1 MLNSLTTDSGMILKI
16 GMSGLHVQGLQHI
29 LHIYPDGKFGPLTE
43 EAVKEFQTSHGLTA
57 DGIVGAKT
65 WAALKSAEDGVFK
78 KSTRVINEIIVHCSA
93 TPEGKDYSLD
103 TIRQWHRQRGFSD
116 IGYHYVIHPDGTV
129 EEGRDVN
136 IAGAHCSGHNS
147 KSIGICYIGGMTAD
161 NKKAKDTRTE
171 EQRTNL
177 KALLMAMR
185 KLYPSAKIH
194 GHRDFAAKACPSFD
208 ATEEYKNI

>member
-1 MLNSLTTDSGMILKI
+1 
-16 GMSGLHVQGLQHI
+16 MSGLHVQGLQHL

-43 EAVKEFQTSHGLTA
+43 EAVKEFQTSHGLVA

-65 WAALKSAEDGVFK
+65 WAALKSAEDGVLK

-93 TPEGKDYSLD
+93 TPEGKDYTLD

-171 EQRTNL
+171 EQRKSL

-185 KLYPSAKIH
+185 KLYPNAKIH

>member
-1 MLNSLTTDSGMILKI
+1 MLNSLTTDSGMILKK
-16 GMSGLHVQGLQHI
+16 GMSGLHVQGLQHL

-43 EAVKEFQTSHGLTA
+43 EAVKEFQTSHGLVA

-65 WAALKSAEDGVFK
+65 WAALKSAEKGELK
-78 KSTRVINEIIVHCSA
+78 KSTRTINEIIVHCSA

-116 IGYHYVIHPDGTV
+116 IGYHYVIHPDGKV

-171 EQRTNL
+171 EQRKSL

-185 KLYPSAKIH
+185 KLYPQAKIH

>member
-1 MLNSLTTDSGMILKI
+1 
-16 GMSGLHVQGLQHI
+16 MSGLHVQGLQHL

-43 EAVKEFQTSHGLTA
+43 EAVKEFQTAHGLVA

-93 TPEGKDYSLD
+93 TPEGKDYALD

-171 EQRTNL
+171 EQRKSL

-185 KLYPSAKIH
+185 KLYPNAKIH

>member
-1 MLNSLTTDSGMILKI
+1 
-16 GMSGLHVQGLQHI
+16 MSGLHVQGLQHL

-43 EAVKEFQTSHGLTA
+43 EAVKEFQEAHGLVA

-65 WAALKSAEDGVFK
+65 WAALKAAEDGVFK

-93 TPEGKDYSLD
+93 TPEGKDYTLD

-161 NKKAKDTRTE
+161 NKKPKDTRTE

-185 KLYPSAKIH
+185 KLYPTAKIH

>member
-1 MLNSLTTDSGMILKI
+1 
-16 GMSGLHVQGLQHI
+16 MSGLHVQGLQHL

-43 EAVKEFQTSHGLTA
+43 EAVKEFQTAHGLVA

-93 TPEGKDYSLD
+93 TPEGKDYTLD
-103 TIRQWHRQRGFSD
+103 TIRQWHLQRGFSD
-116 IGYHYVIHPDGTV
+116 IGYHYVIHLDGKV

-161 NKKAKDTRTE
+161 GKKAKDTRTDK
-171 EQRTNL
+171 QKTTLKSLLKTMRT
-177 KALLMAMR
+177 
-185 KLYPSAKIH
+185 LYPQAKIH

>member
-1 MLNSLTTDSGMILKI
+1 
-16 GMSGLHVQGLQHI
+16 MSGLHVQGLQHL

-43 EAVKEFQTSHGLTA
+43 EAVKEFQTAHGLVA

-93 TPEGKDYSLD
+93 TPEGKDYTLD

-171 EQRTNL
+171 EQRKSL

-185 KLYPSAKIH
+185 KLYPQAKIH
-194 GHRDFAAKACPSFD
+194 GHRDLAAKACPSFD

>member
-1 MLNSLTTDSGMILKI
+1 
-16 GMSGLHVQGLQHI
+16 MSGLHVQGLQHL

-43 EAVKEFQTSHGLTA
+43 EAVKEFQTAHGLVA

-93 TPEGKDYSLD
+93 TPEGKDYTLD

-171 EQRTNL
+171 EQRKSL

-185 KLYPSAKIH
+185 KLYPNAKIH

>member
-1 MLNSLTTDSGMILKI
+1 
-16 GMSGLHVQGLQHI
+16 MSGLHVQGLQHL

-43 EAVKEFQTSHGLTA
+43 EAVKEFQTAHGLVA

-78 KSTRVINEIIVHCSA
+78 KSTRTINEIIVHCSA
-93 TPEGKDYSLD
+93 TPEGKDYTLD

-116 IGYHYVIHPDGTV
+116 IGYHYVIHPYGTV
-129 EEGRDVN
+129 EEGRDGN

-161 NKKAKDTRTE
+161 NKKAKDTRTDA
-171 EQRTNL
+171 QKVNL

>member
-1 MLNSLTTDSGMILKI
+1 MLNSLTTDSHMTLKKGMN
-16 GMSGLHVQGLQHI
+16 GLHVQGLQEL

-43 EAVKEFQTSHGLTA
+43 EAVKEFQKAHGLVA
-57 DGIVGAKT
+57 DGIVGEKT
-65 WAALKSAEDGVFK
+65 WTALKAAEKGELK
-78 KSTRVINEIIVHCSA
+78 KSTRTINEIIVHCSA
-93 TPEGKDYSLD
+93 TPEGKDYTLD
-103 TIRQWHRQRGFSD
+103 TIRKWHLQRGFSD
-116 IGYHYVIHPDGTV
+116 IGYHYVIHPDGKV

-161 NKKAKDTRTE
+161 NKKAKDTRTS
-171 EQRTNL
+171 EQHTML
-177 KALLMAMR
+177 LWLLMKMR

-194 GHRDFAAKACPSFD
+194 GHRDFAAKDCPSFD

>member
-1 MLNSLTTDSGMILKI
+1 MLNSLTTDSHMTLKKGMT
-16 GMSGLHVQGLQHI
+16 GLHVQGLQEL

-43 EAVKEFQTSHGLTA
+43 EAVKEFQTAHGLTA

-93 TPEGKDYSLD
+93 TPEGKDYTLD

-116 IGYHYVIHPDGTV
+116 IGYHYVIHPDGKV
-129 EEGRDVN
+129 EEGRDVD

-147 KSIGICYIGGMTAD
+147 KSIGICYIGGLTAD
-161 NKKAKDTRTE
+161 GKKAKDTRTE

-177 KALLMAMR
+177 KALLMTMR
-185 KLYPSAKIH
+185 KLYPQAKIH

>member
-1 MLNSLTTDSGMILKI
+1 MILKK
-16 GMSGLHVQGLQHI
+16 GMSGLHVQGLQHL

-43 EAVKEFQTSHGLTA
+43 EAVKEFQTAHGLVA

-93 TPEGKDYSLD
+93 TPEGKDYTLD

-177 KALLMAMR
+177 KALLLAMR
-185 KLYPSAKIH
+185 KLYPQAKIH

>member
-1 MLNSLTTDSGMILKI
+1 MLNSLTTDSGMILKK

-78 KSTRVINEIIVHCSA
+78 KSTRTINEIIVHCSA
-93 TPEGKDYSLD
+93 TPEGKDYTLD

>member
-1 MLNSLTTDSGMILKI
+1 MLNSLTTDSGMILKK
-16 GMSGLHVQGLQHI
+16 GMSGLHVQGLQHL

-93 TPEGKDYSLD
+93 TPEGKDYTLD

-171 EQRTNL
+171 EQRKSL

-185 KLYPSAKIH
+185 KLYPQAKIH